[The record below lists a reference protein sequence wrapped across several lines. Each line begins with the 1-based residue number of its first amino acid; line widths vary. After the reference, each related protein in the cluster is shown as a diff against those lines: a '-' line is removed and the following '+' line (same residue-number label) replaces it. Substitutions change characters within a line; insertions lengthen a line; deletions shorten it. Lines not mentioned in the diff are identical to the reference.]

1 MLTAFTKLDPQIA
14 ATMGRAVYANALDP
28 ATMQPVLD
36 NAVKYGMLD
45 HPLDANELIWKPP
58 AK

>member
-1 MLTAFTKLDPQIA
+1 
-14 ATMGRAVYANALDP
+14 MGRAVYANALDP